1 MVAPQRSSKLIR
13 PKIKIWHSSTY
24 RLEQSLNYGLER
36 AWCVGKSMSHVES
49 RDIHTNNEPGY
60 QKNKQ
65 GIAVGFDE
73 GAVVVTMGREEPVRK
88 FI

>member
-1 MVAPQRSSKLIR
+1 
-13 PKIKIWHSSTY
+13 
-24 RLEQSLNYGLER
+24 
-36 AWCVGKSMSHVES
+36 MSHVES

-73 GAVVVTMGREEPVRK
+73 GAVVVTMGREEPVRNLYNRK
-88 FI
+88 PIRELIHL

>member
-1 MVAPQRSSKLIR
+1 
-13 PKIKIWHSSTY
+13 
-24 RLEQSLNYGLER
+24 
-36 AWCVGKSMSHVES
+36 MSHVES

-88 FI
+88 FV